1 MHKYGES
8 PRRIL
13 EETEYD
19 VVVRNEMGDHPH
31 FYLKKE
37 IIKIENTKTE
47 LPKILK

>member
-19 VVVRNEMGDHPH
+19 VVVRNEMGDHLI
-31 FYLKKE
+31 FTLKRK
-37 IIKIENTKTE
+37 
-47 LPKILK
+47 L